1 MLYSSLYIVRFI
13 ALFLTSYFYV
23 SKSVCFNY
31 IYEMIEQKHIP
42 TALMTFVAW
51 DCASYGIIAGYYLT
65 VSRDWRPVF
74 AFYSIL
80 GAISLTL

>member
-1 MLYSSLYIVRFI
+1 MLYCNNYAVRFI
-13 ALFLTSYFYV
+13 CFFLTSYFYI

-31 IYEMIEQKHIP
+31 IYEMIEKKHHP
-42 TALMTFVAW
+42 TVLMTFVAW
-51 DCASYGIIAGYYLT
+51 DCASYGVIAGYYLT

-80 GAISLTL
+80 GAICLTS